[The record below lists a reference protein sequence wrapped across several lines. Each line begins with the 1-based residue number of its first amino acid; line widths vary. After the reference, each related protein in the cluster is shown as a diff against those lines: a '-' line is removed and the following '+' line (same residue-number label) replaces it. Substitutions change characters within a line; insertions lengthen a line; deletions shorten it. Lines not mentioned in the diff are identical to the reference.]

1 MSFSSC
7 RNSGISAS
15 FSVLSYFSTIESCLS
30 SDTEYLLFLL
40 ISEAYAYSKSKSA
53 AIFSVISLLTF
64 DILSARAAFD
74 ISFEAIS
81 TALLVANSV
90 ASTVETVYLSG
101 YDSIAGII
109 QSR

>member
-1 MSFSSC
+1 M
-7 RNSGISAS
+7 
-15 FSVLSYFSTIESCLS
+15 
-30 SDTEYLLFLL
+30 LFLL

-64 DILSARAAFD
+64 DILSARVAFD

-101 YDSIAGII
+101 
-109 QSR
+109 